1 MSQDFGS
8 FIQELKDKI
17 DITDVVSK
25 YVHLENKGGRFWARC
40 PFHNE
45 KTASFTVHPEGQFY
59 HCFGCNVSGD
69 AIKFVQEMESLDF
82 MDTVR
87 LLCER
92 YNIEMPKNFSH
103 ANSDDTARQKELK
116 DRLLAAAKEAARY
129 YYQSLKKHPAALNYL
144 RGRGIDDKY
153 ITVFGLGYSD
163 GGLIKHLTQKGFSEQ
178 ELVTAGIALK
188 ANGRLYD
195 ALEGRLIIPIINS
208 MGDVIAFGGRDL
220 EGKSPAKYKNTS
232 ETPLF
237 IKSKN
242 IYAVNLL
249 KKNRHKGSVIVVEG
263 YMDVISLT
271 IAGISGVV
279 ASMGTSLTREQARLI
294 KRFSQD
300 VYICFDGDSAGQI
313 ATLRGLDILKEAGLS
328 VKVITMP
335 DELDPDDF
343 VKKYG
348 RQGFERLMHKALPLA
363 DFKILTLEK
372 RHNISTAD
380 GKRRF
385 ATEALKVAAAE
396 QSKIVREE
404 LLRKLSARTDIT
416 YQALERELENVS
428 PGSPAETVLQTERG
442 EQTAKE
448 TKAARFLLY
457 CALNG
462 PADEG
467 GLNYLREFA
476 SHPAH
481 AALLSYIDECKKQGR
496 EIKLSAAL
504 DLCSDEEDKKEIIYV
519 LESGENMTEEQIKTA
534 YNDCVKLF
542 AAESYQKKLNALI
555 RQFEGESDGEKRRA
569 LLLEIQNFRN
579 RQKKI

>member
-1 MSQDFGS
+1 MAKEFGS

-17 DITDVVSK
+17 DITDVISK
-25 YVHLENKGGRFWARC
+25 YLPLESKGGKLWARC

-59 HCFGCNVSGD
+59 HCFGCGASGD
-69 AIKFVQEMESLDF
+69 AIKFVREMESLDF
-82 MDTVR
+82 MDAVR
-87 LLCER
+87 LLCEK
-92 YNIEMPKNFSH
+92 NSIEMPKSFSH
-103 ANSDDTARQKELK
+103 TDSEDTARQKAVK
-116 DRLLAAAKEAARY
+116 DRLLALTKETAKY
-129 YYQSLKKHPAALNYL
+129 YYQSLQNNPRALEYL
-144 RGRGIDDKY
+144 HGRKIDDKY
-153 ITVFGLGYSD
+153 ITVFGLGYAAA
-163 GGLIKHLTQKGFSEQ
+163 GLINHLKQKGFSDDE
-178 ELVTAGIALK
+178 IALSGVGIK
-188 ANGRLYD
+188 ANGRVYD
-195 ALEGRLIIPIINS
+195 ALVSRLIIPIINS

-220 EGKSPAKYKNTS
+220 EGKSLAKYKNTA

-237 IKSKN
+237 VKSKN
-242 IYAVNLL
+242 IFAVNLL

-271 IAGISGVV
+271 IAGIGGVV
-279 ASMGTSLTREQARLI
+279 ASMGTSLTKDQARLI

-300 VYICFDGDSAGQI
+300 VYICFDGDTAGQV

-348 RQGFERLMHKALPLA
+348 KQGFERLMQKALPLA

-385 ATEALKVAAAE
+385 ASEAIKVIAAE

-404 LLRKLSARTDIT
+404 LLKKLSAKTEIT
-416 YQALERELENVS
+416 YQTLERELENAAS
-428 PGSPAETVLQTERG
+428 PSAGAPAQTVQG
-442 EQTAKE
+442 EVTAKE
-448 TKAARFLLY
+448 IKAARFLLF
-457 CALNG
+457 CALSG
-462 PADEG
+462 VAEG
-467 GLNYLREFA
+467 EGAKNLREFA

-481 AALLSYIDECKKQGR
+481 TALLSYIDECKKQNKV
-496 EIKLSAAL
+496 IKLSAAL
-504 DLCSDEEDKKEIIYV
+504 DLCGDEENKKEIISV
-519 LESGENMTEEQIKTA
+519 IESGGDMTGEQIKKA
-534 YNDCVKLF
+534 YDDCVKLF

-555 RQFEGESDGEKRRA
+555 RRFEGESDGEKRKA

-579 RQKKI
+579 QQKKI